1 MSSTNKLKILNDP
14 IYGFITI
21 PNELI
26 FDLIEHPY
34 FQRLRRISQLGLTY
48 LVYPGAYHTR
58 FHHALGAMHL
68 MDKAVR
74 ILRSKGH
81 EISNEEE
88 EGVKIA
94 ILLHDIG
101 HGPFSHALE
110 NSIIPGIHHEELS
123 LEFMKVLNKEFQG
136 KLDLAI
142 AIFQNKYPKKFLYQ
156 LISSQLDMDR
166 LDYLRRDSFYTGVT
180 EGQVNTE
187 RLISMLN
194 IVDDQIVVDRKG
206 IYSVEKFIV
215 ARRLMY
221 WQVYLHKTVLSAEFL
236 IIKILKRAREVFT
249 EDMPMPSALKRFI
262 KGDLPNDYA
271 LLLDYYSELDDHDI
285 ISGVKE
291 WQFHSDKVLSIL
303 CKNLLK
309 RKLLAVVAA
318 EKPNNENKIRQL
330 KENVM
335 AEYGISLE
343 ETEYFVF
350 NKGIT
355 NNAYNPKKDRINL
368 LYKDGSVVDIA
379 LAADQLNISALA
391 KPVTKNFLFFPKECG
406 LR

>member
-1 MSSTNKLKILNDP
+1 M
-14 IYGFITI
+14 
-21 PNELI
+21 
-26 FDLIEHPY
+26 
-34 FQRLRRISQLGLTY
+34 
-48 LVYPGAYHTR
+48 
-58 FHHALGAMHL
+58 
-68 MDKAVR
+68 
-74 ILRSKGH
+74 
-81 EISNEEE
+81 
-88 EGVKIA
+88 
-94 ILLHDIG
+94 
-101 HGPFSHALE
+101 
-110 NSIIPGIHHEELS
+110 
-123 LEFMKVLNKEFQG
+123 
-136 KLDLAI
+136 
-142 AIFQNKYPKKFLYQ
+142 
-156 LISSQLDMDR
+156 
-166 LDYLRRDSFYTGVT
+166 
-180 EGQVNTE
+180 
-187 RLISMLN
+187 
-194 IVDDQIVVDRKG
+194 
-206 IYSVEKFIV
+206 
-215 ARRLMY
+215 
-221 WQVYLHKTVLSAEFL
+221 SAEFL